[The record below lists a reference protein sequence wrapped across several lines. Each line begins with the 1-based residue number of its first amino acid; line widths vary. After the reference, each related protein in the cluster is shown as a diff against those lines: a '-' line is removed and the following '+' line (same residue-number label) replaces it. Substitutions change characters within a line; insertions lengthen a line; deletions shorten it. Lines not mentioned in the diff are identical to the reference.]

1 MEQGFGVDT
10 AALGGYGTT
19 ASGLSGEV
27 AAIGSGTL
35 SGVGSLSADSFSKL
49 GEEVGLA
56 AAFQRVAQQQLDG
69 AAGAAKA
76 LDALATAV
84 RDTATDYAEQETRN
98 SAALNQAYRV

>member
-19 ASGLSGEV
+19 ASGLAGEV
-27 AAIGSGTL
+27 AEVGSGTL
-35 SGVGSLSADSFSKL
+35 SGVDSLAADSFSKL

-56 AAFQRVAQQQLDG
+56 AAFQRAARQQLDG
-69 AAGAAKA
+69 ASGAAKA

-98 SAALNQAYRV
+98 SAALNDAYRV